1 MADENNEYLAVV
13 KVFLQI
19 KDNYSDDFLNYL
31 IDTVK
36 QQVLNYCNIDEIP
49 SALFY
54 VICRIVVDIYREEMA
69 KNGGNSEDMGVVSS
83 ISEGGRTV
91 SFGNISVSDLKIS
104 VDEKVSKVTELNRFK
119 RLYKV

>member
-54 VICRIVVDIYREEMA
+54 VICRMVVDIYREEQA
-69 KNGGNSEDMGVVSS
+69 KSGGSDENGVVSS

-91 SFGNISVSDLKIS
+91 SFGNVSVSDLKIS
-104 VDEKVSKVTELNRFK
+104 IDEKVSKVTELNRFK